1 MDEALRLSQR
11 HTQGVV
17 VTKIQTQGRGRFNR
31 QWVSD
36 SGNFY
41 GTFFLKYDNPQGALS
56 LNMAYHLFC
65 TLQPFFETG
74 LSIKWPNDL
83 LFEEQKIAGIL
94 LEYHAPFLLIGIG
107 VNLKTSPQNITQ
119 KTTSLFE
126 AKNIEIDPIDFL
138 KYLEKGL
145 MEALQKPFAE
155 IKDNYSKHM
164 AFMNQSITVSNIEG
178 ILEGVNPD
186 GSLVLRNDSG
196 MHTIFTGD
204 VLAF

>member
-17 VTKIQTQGRGRFNR
+17 VTKVQTQGRGRFNR
-31 QWVSD
+31 TWVSD

-41 GTFFLKYDNPQGALS
+41 GTFFLKYDAPQGALS

-83 LFEEQKIAGIL
+83 LFEDQKIAGIL
-94 LEYHAPFLLIGIG
+94 LEHHAPLLLIGIG
-107 VNLKTSPQNITQ
+107 VNLKNSPQNINQ

-126 AKNIEIDPIDFL
+126 AKNIELDPIDFL
-138 KYLEKGL
+138 KHLEQGF
-145 MEALQKPFAE
+145 MEALQKPFTE
-155 IKDNYSKHM
+155 IKNDYSKHM
-164 AFMNQSITVSNIEG
+164 AFINQKITISNLTG
-178 ILEGVNPD
+178 ILEGINFD
-186 GSLVLRNDSG
+186 GSLILKNELG
-196 MHTIFTGD
+196 LHTILTGD
-204 VLAF
+204 VIAL